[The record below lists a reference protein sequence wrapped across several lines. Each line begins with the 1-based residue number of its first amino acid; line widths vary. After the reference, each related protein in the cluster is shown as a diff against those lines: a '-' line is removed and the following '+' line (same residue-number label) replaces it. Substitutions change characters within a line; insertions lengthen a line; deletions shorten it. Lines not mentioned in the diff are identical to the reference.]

1 MTINTYIC
9 LVHSMGSLPLI
20 QADKSVGPEDSKLED
35 SSVHGRTD
43 AIERFV
49 LDVNQLLASSK
60 SQSTA
65 AHTLVKD
72 AEFVALKPVAVNTS
86 NVAKKSPSHYVS
98 SGSTL
103 PSYADT
109 FVVAPG
115 TNMDHERTLEGILDK
130 HFEEMDQS
138 LQRILKMDKT

>member
-1 MTINTYIC
+1 M
-9 LVHSMGSLPLI
+9 
-20 QADKSVGPEDSKLED
+20 
-35 SSVHGRTD
+35 
-43 AIERFV
+43 

-65 AHTLVKD
+65 AHTSVKD
-72 AEFVALKPVAVNTS
+72 AEFVALKPVAENTS
-86 NVAKKSPSHYVS
+86 NMARISPSLCVS

-103 PSYADT
+103 PSYVDA
-109 FVVAPG
+109 FVVASG
-115 TNMDHERTLEGILDK
+115 ANVDHGRTLEGILDK